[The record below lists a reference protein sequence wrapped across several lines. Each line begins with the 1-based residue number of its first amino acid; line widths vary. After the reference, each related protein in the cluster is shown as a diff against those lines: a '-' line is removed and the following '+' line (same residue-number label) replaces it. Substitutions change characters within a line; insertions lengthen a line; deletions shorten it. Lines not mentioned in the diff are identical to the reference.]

1 MAPLTVKVGELLDRG
16 RPARVLVVGCTDL
29 SVHRKEAET
38 EFPGQGGWVACQAG
52 EGTPTKAGG
61 LAVAQGHFWTP
72 PEELGERGD
81 QGAEILGHSTSVLG
95 LFMLHETQATW
106 TLGICSLLGQ
116 NQFRT

>member
-1 MAPLTVKVGELLDRG
+1 MLEARDALDLQRG
-16 RPARVLVVGCTDL
+16 
-29 SVHRKEAET
+29 KEAET

-61 LAVAQGHFWTP
+61 LAVAQGQFWTP